1 MSNVQTSEALNLL
14 SLTPKNENI
23 TKDQEKGDGEEFLK
37 SLIQAIDEKSA
48 SLPKDYKT
56 PEKKDTKDIKDLVL
70 PNDAKALD
78 DKDALK
84 LFENANFIQ
93 ILSLLEVLQSNSK
106 DIKLNKLVKDNFALL
121 NVEKN
126 IHKLKSIKNINELLN
141 IAKDLGLNIKNIK
154 FEQIKDLKEAF
165 PNLDKKGFFDI
176 PKQNNTNVFQ
186 DL

>member
-56 PEKKDTKDIKDLVL
+56 PEKKDTKDIKDTKDLVL
-70 PNDAKALD
+70 PNDTKALD

-121 NVEKN
+121 SVEKN

-141 IAKDLGLNIKNIK
+141 IAKDLGLN
-154 FEQIKDLKEAF
+154 
-165 PNLDKKGFFDI
+165 
-176 PKQNNTNVFQ
+176 
-186 DL
+186 